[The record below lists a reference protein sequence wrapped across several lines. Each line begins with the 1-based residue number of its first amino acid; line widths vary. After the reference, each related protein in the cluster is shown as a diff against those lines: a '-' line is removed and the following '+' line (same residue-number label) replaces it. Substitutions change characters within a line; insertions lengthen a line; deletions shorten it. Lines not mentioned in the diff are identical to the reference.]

1 MRFRV
6 LPLFVLLC
14 IMLSA
19 CGQHEDEAAHGHAGD
34 SHEEAPEGPNGGRLL
49 TRDDIA
55 VELKIVDQTNGSTR
69 FVAWVTKAGKPLS
82 QGVEGVTVRTER
94 LGGERE
100 VFDLA
105 PRDGR
110 FAAGMAVREP
120 HSFVVTVATRIDGRA
135 LEWSFDSFEGRVSID
150 AAIAKEAGI
159 SVARLG
165 AGSIR
170 ETVDVPGVVRPL
182 ESATAK
188 VSARFPGVVRSVAV
202 RPGDRVAAGSVLAV
216 IDSNAS
222 LAAYRL
228 TAPISGT
235 IIHHDAAVGDAVG
248 EQTLFEIA
256 DTGRMQ
262 VELHL
267 FGNAAQRT
275 RPGAKVRVQRLLDE
289 VVADTEISRVL
300 PDVDVRSQS
309 VLARAAIRNDDGL
322 WRPGSAVQAEIE
334 LSRVEVPRAMPADA
348 LQTWRN
354 MPVAFIRVGDIYEV
368 RPVVTGRRDSRFVE
382 VLDGLKAGDE
392 IVVGQSYL
400 IKADIEK
407 SGATHDH

>member
-1 MRFRV
+1 MRFMP
-6 LPLFVLLC
+6 LPLFVLLG
-14 IMLSA
+14 ITLAA
-19 CGQHEDEAAHGHAGD
+19 CSQPGDPPAHDHAGD
-34 SHEEAPEGPNGGRLL
+34 THDDASQGPNGGRLL
-49 TRDDIA
+49 SRDDIA

-82 QGVEGVTVRTER
+82 QGVERVTVGTER

-100 VFDLA
+100 VFELA
-105 PRDGR
+105 SGDGM
-110 FAAGMAVREP
+110 FAASTAVREP
-120 HSFVVTVATRIDGRA
+120 HSFAIKVEARIEGRA
-135 LEWSFDSFEGRVSID
+135 LEWSFDSFEGRVTID
-150 AAIAKEAGI
+150 AATAKEAGI
-159 SVARLG
+159 TTTRLG

-170 ETVDVPGVVRPL
+170 ETVEVPGVARPR

-188 VSARFPGVVRSVAV
+188 VGARFPGVVKSVAV
-202 RPGDRVAAGSVLAV
+202 RPGDRVAAGSVLAT

-222 LAAYRL
+222 LATYKL

-235 IIHHDAAVGDAVG
+235 IIGHDATVGDTVG

-256 DTGRMQ
+256 DTERMQ

-267 FGNAAQRT
+267 FGNAAQRA
-275 RPGAKVRVQRLLDE
+275 RPGAKVRVHRLLDE
-289 VVADTEISRVL
+289 VVAESEISRVL

-334 LSRVEVPRAMPADA
+334 LSRVEVPRAMPVDA

-368 RPVVTGRRDSRFVE
+368 RPVVTGRRDSSFVE

>member
-1 MRFRV
+1 
-6 LPLFVLLC
+6 
-14 IMLSA
+14 
-19 CGQHEDEAAHGHAGD
+19 
-34 SHEEAPEGPNGGRLL
+34 
-49 TRDDIA
+49 
-55 VELKIVDQTNGSTR
+55 
-69 FVAWVTKAGKPLS
+69 
-82 QGVEGVTVRTER
+82 
-94 LGGERE
+94 
-100 VFDLA
+100 
-105 PRDGR
+105 
-110 FAAGMAVREP
+110 
-120 HSFVVTVATRIDGRA
+120 
-135 LEWSFDSFEGRVSID
+135 
-150 AAIAKEAGI
+150 
-159 SVARLG
+159 
-165 AGSIR
+165 
-170 ETVDVPGVVRPL
+170 
-182 ESATAK
+182 
-188 VSARFPGVVRSVAV
+188 
-202 RPGDRVAAGSVLAV
+202 
-216 IDSNAS
+216 
-222 LAAYRL
+222 
-228 TAPISGT
+228 
-235 IIHHDAAVGDAVG
+235 
-248 EQTLFEIA
+248 
-256 DTGRMQ
+256 MQ